1 MKKILVTG
9 GAGFIGSHLVNKLI
23 EKNFEVNVL
32 DNLSTG
38 SIKNVN
44 KKSNFIKGDIRD
56 KKILKKAIKNCKI
69 VYHLAAKTHLQESII
84 NPSECIEI
92 NVTGTANIIEICL
105 IKKIKIIFA
114 SSCSLYPLNYP
125 KKISENVITNPI
137 TPYAMSKFL
146 CEKLLNFYSNRS
158 KLETCILRC
167 FNVYGKNQNSKSFY
181 SAVIPK
187 FIKNACKNKNL
198 ILNNGGTQKRDF
210 VHVDDVVDAY
220 IDCGLKKKIIGTYNI
235 GSGNSISIKRLA
247 NIIVK
252 IAKSG
257 KIKRGPTLDFDAK
270 YSCANISLAKN
281 KFNYS
286 TKVKLEEGI
295 KNILI

>member
-1 MKKILVTG
+1 MRKILVTG

-23 EKNFEVNVL
+23 ENKFEVNVL

-38 SIKNVN
+38 NTKNIN

-56 KKILKKAIKNCKI
+56 KKILKKALSNCDI

-105 IKKIKIIFA
+105 QKKIKIIFA
-114 SSCSLYPLNYP
+114 SSCSLYPLNYH
-125 KKISENVITNPI
+125 KKISENVNINPI
-137 TPYAMSKFL
+137 TPYAMSKYL
-146 CEKLLNFYSNRS
+146 SEKLLNFYSS
-158 KLETCILRC
+158 KNNLETCILRC

-187 FIKNACKNKNL
+187 FIKNASEKKNL
-198 ILNNGGTQKRDF
+198 ILNNAGLQKRDF
-210 VHVDDVVDAY
+210 VHVDDVVRAY
-220 IDCGLKKKIIGTYNI
+220 IDCGLKKIRGTYNI

-252 IAKSG
+252 IFKNG
-257 KIKRGPTLDFDAK
+257 KIKNGPTLNYDAK
-270 YSCANISLAKN
+270 YSCANISLAKKN
-281 KFNYS
+281 FNFK
-286 TKVKLEEGI
+286 TKIKLEEGI
-295 KNILI
+295 KNILV

>member
-92 NVTGTANIIEICL
+92 NVTGTTNIIEICL

-114 SSCSLYPLNYP
+114 SSCSLYPLSYP

-137 TPYAMSKFL
+137 TPYSMSKFL
-146 CEKLLNFYSNRS
+146 CEKLLNFYSNRG

-198 ILNNGGTQKRDF
+198 ILNNGGIQKRDF

-220 IDCGLKKKIIGTYNI
+220 IDCGLKKIIGTYNI